1 MGNDA
6 EIDKVKRK
14 NNLCLNLVKVIWNR
28 NIDFIVEYCI
38 MLSFLLFT
46 QPVFQFIL
54 DSSLEIKCLK
64 FKMK

>member
-28 NIDFIVEYCI
+28 NIAVIVETCI
-38 MLSFLLFT
+38 SIHT
-46 QPVFQFIL
+46 
-54 DSSLEIKCLK
+54 
-64 FKMK
+64 

>member
-14 NNLCLNLVKVIWNR
+14 NNLCLNLVKVIWHG
-28 NIDFIVEYCI
+28 IET
-38 MLSFLLFT
+38 LPLLLK
-46 QPVFQFIL
+46 PVFQFI
-54 DSSLEIKCLK
+54 LEIKCLK